1 MSLGTLQGMYS
12 DLSFFVEMSVGI
24 CGLGLLVHTIREVC
38 GRRPLCIVEAP

>member
-1 MSLGTLQGMYS
+1 MSLGNLQEMYS